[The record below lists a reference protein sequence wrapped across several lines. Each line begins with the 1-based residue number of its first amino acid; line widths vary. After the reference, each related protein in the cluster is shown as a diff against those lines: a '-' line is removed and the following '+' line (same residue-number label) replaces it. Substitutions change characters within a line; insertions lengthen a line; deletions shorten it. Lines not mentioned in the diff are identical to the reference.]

1 MSKARLS
8 ELKRRLKSV
17 EDFSHGR
24 LQLQPH
30 KVKVRVPEVKK
41 IRENADLTQQHFAD
55 LFGWSVDTVRSWE
68 TGRRIPD
75 QSARILLWIFSKEEK
90 LVLDV
95 LEEDH
100 HLVAAE

>member
-1 MSKARLS
+1 
-8 ELKRRLKSV
+8 
-17 EDFSHGR
+17 
-24 LQLQPH
+24 
-30 KVKVRVPEVKK
+30 
-41 IRENADLTQQHFAD
+41 
-55 LFGWSVDTVRSWE
+55 VRSWE